1 MKNQRSP
8 AAESGVTLVE
18 LMIAIT
24 ISMLILLAI
33 TQLYL
38 SSYSTQ
44 KSQDDSTR
52 LNESARFSFDL
63 ISREMRKAGFR
74 NNWETGSTSPVFC
87 SAQAV
92 SDSNAGPSML
102 GKNDPATVD
111 PATAD
116 FSGGTQVAISNSS
129 DVLRVRY
136 FGEGTAGTSDVADC
150 HGYPVARDILV
161 EDTLFIAADPN
172 NGNEPALWCNS
183 TNTTRAGV
191 TTNRGK
197 IALVAGVESMQFLY
211 GEDTDADGIVNQYLP
226 WRTGVTVADNILG
239 VKASVVV
246 RGPNNNNVVSNS
258 TFQHFSASYP
268 SVANSDSG
276 AVFTAPSDAHLRK
289 LFSTETATRN
299 FRYCDALN

>member
-1 MKNQRSP
+1 MKIQRPSS
-8 AAESGVTLVE
+8 AQSGVTLIE

-44 KSQDDSTR
+44 KSQEDSIR

-63 ISREMRKAGFR
+63 ISRELRKAGFR
-74 NNWETGSTSPVFC
+74 NNWETGSASPVFC

-92 SDSNAGPSML
+92 SEFNAGPSML
-102 GKNDPATVD
+102 GKNDAATID

-116 FSGGTQVAISNSS
+116 FSGGTQITVLNSS

-136 FGEGTAGTSDVADC
+136 FGEGTTGTSDVADC
-150 HGYPVARDILV
+150 HGYPVARDTLV
-161 EDTLFIAADPN
+161 EDTLFVAADPN
-172 NGNEPALWCNS
+172 NGNEPALWCNTS
-183 TNTTRAGV
+183 NTTRAGV

-197 IALVAGVESMQFLY
+197 LALVSGVESMQFLY

-226 WRTGVTVADNILG
+226 WRTGSTVADNILG

-246 RGPNNNNVVSNS
+246 RAPNNGNVVANS
-258 TFQHFSASYP
+258 TFQHFAASYP

-276 AVFTAPSDAHLRK
+276 AIFTAPSDSRLRK
-289 LFSTETATRN
+289 LFSTESATRN